1 MHKIIGRYIKSVRK
15 GFSDTLIY
23 VGTQVRKN
31 VSGEEL
37 PMHNVVRREFL
48 DIFWRCMNV
57 EDVVNIALRDV

>member
-15 GFSDTLIY
+15 GFSDALIY

-31 VSGEEL
+31 VSGVPL

-48 DIFWRCMNV
+48 DIFRRCMNV
-57 EDVVNIALRDV
+57 EDVVNIASRDV

>member
-15 GFSDTLIY
+15 AFSYALIY

-37 PMHNVVRREFL
+37 SMHNVVRWGFL

-57 EDVVNIALRDV
+57 EDVVNIASRDV